1 MDHFGLDVD
10 DYLGIPLNSKAL
22 DLALSRAEK
31 RISLNRKMEQYSE
44 RLSDFNNAQ
53 ILFNQL
59 FDEVPCYISVQNRDL
74 RITAANRRFK
84 KHFGDAIGGHCF
96 EIYKHRTYRCEK
108 CPVMETF
115 EDGQIHS
122 TEETVTSKFGRHY
135 NVLTHT
141 APITNE
147 EGEITQVIEMSA
159 NITKITQLQ
168 DHLTSLGLMLGS
180 MSHGV
185 KGMLTALD
193 GGIYQLETGLE
204 QKDERQVFEA
214 FELVSQMADTS
225 HFLRSPRKDDRS
237 RSRYCIL
244 RNAP

>member
-1 MDHFGLDVD
+1 MAKQILILDNDKEHSDALRTYLERQQYRVAISTATAENELFSKNDLCDIVLVNPFGDENFASDLESIKKRSPIVQTIVFATPENMDSAMDHFGLDVD

-122 TEETVTSKFGRHY
+122 R
-135 NVLTHT
+135 
-141 APITNE
+141 
-147 EGEITQVIEMSA
+147 
-159 NITKITQLQ
+159 
-168 DHLTSLGLMLGS
+168 
-180 MSHGV
+180 
-185 KGMLTALD
+185 TAL
-193 GGIYQLETGLE
+193 
-204 QKDERQVFEA
+204 K
-214 FELVSQMADTS
+214 
-225 HFLRSPRKDDRS
+225 
-237 RSRYCIL
+237 
-244 RNAP
+244 